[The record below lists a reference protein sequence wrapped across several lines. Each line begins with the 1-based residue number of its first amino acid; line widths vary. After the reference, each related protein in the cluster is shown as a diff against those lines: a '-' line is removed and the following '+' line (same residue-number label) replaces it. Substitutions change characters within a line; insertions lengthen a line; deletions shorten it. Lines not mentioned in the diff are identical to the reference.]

1 MLRLFELLYRHLSKQ
16 ALRHILEGRLRQPNS
31 PSRGR
36 FLRSDSSSIYE
47 TTWQEMR
54 SILPEAHLDRLPNLG
69 NRHNVFLAVL
79 SVSLYHALLDHGIE
93 PEYARMLFADVG
105 WKLYVKFL
113 ALPRALA
120 RIRFSNPQQQMNFV
134 LRMLLRFPF
143 QPGSRPGY
151 EASAHETDDGA
162 FATDFTYCPPFAF
175 VGEYVQRHGDRGE
188 TAAFFQSWCQYD
200 WALAY
205 AIVEGTHRIG
215 TYGRLQSL
223 SQGDPICDMI
233 WGTRPAE
240 PQPAKAP
247 Y

>member
-1 MLRLFELLYRHLSKQ
+1 MLRLLELLYRYLSMQ
-16 ALRHILEGRLRQPNS
+16 ALRHILEGRLRQPDS
-31 PSRGR
+31 PALGR
-36 FLRSDSSSIYE
+36 FLRSDSRSIYKK
-47 TTWQEMR
+47 TWQEMR
-54 SILPEAHLDRLPNLG
+54 AILPEAHLESLPNLG

-93 PEYARMLFADVG
+93 TKYATTLFADVG

-113 ALPRALA
+113 SLPRALA
-120 RIRFSNPQQQMNFV
+120 RIRFSDPQQQMNFV

-143 QPGSRPGY
+143 QPSRRPAY
-151 EASAHETDDGA
+151 EASAYETDNGA

-175 VGEYVQRHGDRGE
+175 VRAYVERHGDNGE
-188 TAAFFQSWCQYD
+188 VDAFFRSWCQYD

-215 TYGRLQSL
+215 SYEREQSL

-240 PQPAKAP
+240 HQPVLAN
-247 Y
+247 